1 MRKFIS
7 SNGHFIGIVVH
18 AFNSSIK
25 EAETGG
31 AL

>member
-1 MRKFIS
+1 MKKIIS
-7 SNGHFIGIVVH
+7 SNGHFIGMVIH

-31 AL
+31 TL

>member
-1 MRKFIS
+1 MKNFIS
-7 SNGHFIGIVVH
+7 SNGHFIGMVIQ

-31 AL
+31 TL